1 MIRCIHGIPYTF
13 NPCVKTIGQRYYFF
27 DNNKNLTE
35 LNIDYKAYGKR
46 FFNIDIN
53 KLGQK
58 NIERMYDI
66 ACLLSKQFEFVRIDL
81 YIDKNDKIYLNE
93 YTFTPLQGKIDYP
106 LDIEMDLG
114 KLWT

>member
-1 MIRCIHGIPYTF
+1 
-13 NPCVKTIGQRYYFF
+13 
-27 DNNKNLTE
+27 
-35 LNIDYKAYGKR
+35 
-46 FFNIDIN
+46 
-53 KLGQK
+53 
-58 NIERMYDI
+58 MYDI

-93 YTFTPLQGKIDYP
+93 YTFTPLQGKMDYP